1 MWYLRQLILATCP
14 LLGQGHVPI
23 GGNILVSL
31 YLEPL
36 VLTDAGG
43 GTTVSAACCFFSLFS
58 TCARNEDLN

>member
-43 GTTVSAACCFFSLFS
+43 GTTFLYSNGGIGRRIRFKL
-58 TCARNEDLN
+58 

>member
-43 GTTVSAACCFFSLFS
+43 GTP
-58 TCARNEDLN
+58 NN